1 MWTQNTKREEGRERR
16 AKRKLRTEELH
27 CFHSSRLTNKGEWFF
42 FGGGERTC
50 SNRCGYNKNLKGQ
63 IHSRNAVVGMIIL
76 KPIFRKYD
84 FMVSRYIWFVLQT
97 GSC

>member
-42 FGGGERTC
+42 FGGG
-50 SNRCGYNKNLKGQ
+50 G
-63 IHSRNAVVGMIIL
+63 ADM
-76 KPIFRKYD
+76 
-84 FMVSRYIWFVLQT
+84 
-97 GSC
+97 

>member
-42 FGGGERTC
+42 FWGGGSGHVAIVADIT
-50 SNRCGYNKNLKGQ
+50 K
-63 IHSRNAVVGMIIL
+63 
-76 KPIFRKYD
+76 
-84 FMVSRYIWFVLQT
+84 T
-97 GSC
+97 